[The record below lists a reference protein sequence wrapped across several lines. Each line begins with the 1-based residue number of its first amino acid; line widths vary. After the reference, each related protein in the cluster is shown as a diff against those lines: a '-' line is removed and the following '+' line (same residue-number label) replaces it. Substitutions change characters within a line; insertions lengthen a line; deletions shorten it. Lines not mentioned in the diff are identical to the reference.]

1 MRKGD
6 LIQTTDD
13 YIGDEGHDKK
23 SASKKFG
30 IVIST
35 NEHMWSDEKKG
46 TKVQWADNH
55 IETVWDFEIEKVKV

>member
-13 YIGDEGHDKK
+13 YITETGDGKK

-46 TKVQWADNH
+46 TKVQWADNN